1 MSFINVN
8 NNNRRS
14 PKIEEF
20 LSKWPMKLQVI
31 GIVIFSIIT
40 IILIISY
47 YVNKFINFSTM
58 FFFI

>member
-1 MSFINVN
+1 MND

-20 LSKWPMKLQVI
+20 LSNWPMKLQVI

-47 YVNKFINFSTM
+47 YVYKFINIQHNIP
-58 FFFI
+58 FI